1 MTSERTQSV
10 KLGLM
15 LSNRGPVLGYA
26 SARELV
32 ELGVRAEESGFFDS
46 VWSGDAFLVNPRLD
60 AINLLSAVAA
70 RTHRVM
76 LGPACMGSFT
86 QRGALDL
93 AYSWAS
99 LDQLAGGRS
108 VMVACVGG
116 GSPQS
121 WARES
126 DAAGISTLNRRE
138 VMWERIALLRKLWQ
152 DDDVTFTGV
161 YHQVDGV
168 TIEPKPL
175 RSPYPIW
182 AATNITRL
190 SSGTAEGK
198 LPTKTLATV
207 GTLCDGWMTH
217 SVTPDRFSEAW
228 ARIEAAAANAGK
240 DPAALDNCLCM
251 NVCVHEDAQAAL
263 DESVTFLKA
272 YYGIEFTRERTRA
285 WTLHGPPTAIAEGLA
300 ALNDSAVKRV
310 ALRITANDQSAQLE
324 RLIGEVLPLLP
335 QHGSR

>member
-1 MTSERTQSV
+1 MTSRRPPSV

-32 ELGVRAEESGFFDS
+32 ELGVRAEQSGYFDS

-70 RTHRVM
+70 RTERVM

-86 QRGALDL
+86 QRGVLDL
-93 AYSWAS
+93 AYGWAS

-126 DAAGISTLNRRE
+126 GATGVATTNRRE
-138 VMWERIALLRKLWQ
+138 VMWERIELLRQLWSE
-152 DDDVTFTGV
+152 DTVTFAGKHHEV
-161 YHQVDGV
+161 AGV
-168 TIEPKPL
+168 TVEPKPV
-175 RSPYPIW
+175 RVPYPIW

-198 LPTKTLATV
+198 LPTKTLASV
-207 GTLCDGWMTH
+207 GRLCDGWMTH
-217 SVTPDRFSEAW
+217 SVTPDRFTDAW
-228 ARIEAAAANAGK
+228 AHIESAAQATGK
-240 DPAALDNCLCM
+240 DPTQLDNCLCL
-251 NVCVHEDAQAAL
+251 NVCMHDDPDVAL
-263 DESVTFLKA
+263 DESVAFLKA

-285 WTLHGPPTAIAEGLA
+285 WTLHGPPSAIAAGLA
-300 ALNDSAVKRV
+300 DLEGSAIKRV
-310 ALRITANDQSAQLE
+310 ALRITSNDQSGQLE
-324 RLIGEVLPLLP
+324 RLIEKVLPQLGP
-335 QHGSR
+335 AA